1 MQLPPTSK
9 FVPLQAALASYA
21 EEPGEGLELLADGAQ
36 SNDSRELADA
46 QPHLKSAETLLTTIS
61 ALLKKLY

>member
-1 MQLPPTSK
+1 VQLPPTSK
-9 FVPLQAALASYA
+9 FVPLQAALASY
-21 EEPGEGLELLADGAQ
+21 GEGLELLADGAQ